1 MHYHSNI
8 NLKFKFEYQFKE
20 IKYPLKNLF
29 LDKKENEERNNY
41 SFPHRFCKQF

>member
-1 MHYHSNI
+1 MHYHLNI

-29 LDKKENEERNNY
+29 LDKKE
-41 SFPHRFCKQF
+41 K